1 MKPIHSHDPQGQ
13 KSSVRGLWEF
23 RALMIVTTLFF
34 LPIAAIS
41 RLLPKSWR
49 PLASYSS
56 GSEGIFQEAHR
67 AAARA
72 VPCAFMG

>member
-1 MKPIHSHDPQGQ
+1 
-13 KSSVRGLWEF
+13 
-23 RALMIVTTLFF
+23 MIITTLFF

-49 PLASYSS
+49 PLASYST